1 MPESRIF
8 SVPIEE
14 EMQSSYLDYA
24 MSVIVGRALPDV
36 RDGLKPVHRRILY
49 AMHEIGLHHNR
60 PYKKSATVVGEV
72 LGKYHPHGDA
82 AVYDTLVRMAQD
94 FSMRYP
100 LIDGQGNFGSID
112 GDAAAAYRY
121 TEARLSKIAEE
132 LLRDID
138 KDTVD
143 FVPNF
148 DEKLKEPVVL
158 PAGFPNLLANGSSGI
173 AVGMATNIPPHNLNE
188 LINAL
193 IYIIDN
199 PDAELDD
206 IMKFIKGPDFPTGAI
221 IMGVENIRKAYE
233 TGNGSIIVESAYHIE
248 EGKRGKNSIVITE
261 IPYQVNKA
269 SLIMEIAALVKTGKV
284 VGISDIRDESNRDG
298 IRIVLELK
306 QGAQIRVILNKLL
319 LKTKL
324 RTSYGINLLA
334 LVDGVPRRLSLLE
347 MLKLYLEHR
356 RVVVERRSRFLLERA
371 ERRAHIIEGLRKA
384 LDHIDEIIN
393 IIRSSKDVPTAKAKL
408 IKRFEFSEEQAQA
421 ILDMKLSRLTG
432 LERKALEEE
441 YTKLIQEIERLKS
454 ILGSKAI
461 LDTVVKE
468 ELERI
473 KKEFGDP
480 RRTRIMKSLP
490 EKLEERDLIREED
503 VVVTVTH
510 NGWIKRMPLST
521 YRAQGRGGRGVLGM
535 DQGEDDFVQRVF
547 VASTHDRM
555 LIFTNRGVCYGIDVF
570 ELPEGS
576 RVSRGKPILQLINIP
591 KGEQVRGVVCERDL
605 KDIYIILV
613 TRQGT
618 IKKLRGGD
626 LRNAHRG
633 GIRAMGVVEGDE
645 LIDVSVLR
653 GGEDIMLV
661 TRNGMVVRFPEAQ
674 VRPMGRSAKGVRG
687 ARLKNGDHI
696 VSVIIPCGEPHILFV
711 TENGYGKRTPVDEF
725 RKIGRGGMGVIG
737 IKLSE
742 KTGGVVG
749 AISSRDDDQLI
760 IITIGGK
767 ILRMKVKETRIAHR
781 SARGVKMINLLEG
794 DRVADVAK
802 IPAGEEG

>member
-371 ERRAHIIEGLRKA
+371 EKRAHIIEGLRKA

>member
-356 RVVVERRSRFLLERA
+356 RVVVERRSRFLLEKA

-393 IIRSSKDVPTAKAKL
+393 IIRSSKDVPTAKSKL

-441 YTKLIQEIERLKS
+441 YAKLIQEIERLKS

-555 LIFTNRGVCYGIDVF
+555 LIFTDRGICYGIDVF

-605 KDIYIILV
+605 KDIYIIMV
-613 TRQGT
+613 TKNGT
-618 IKKLRGGD
+618 VKKLRGGD
-626 LRNAHRG
+626 LRNAHRS

-661 TRNGMVVRFPEAQ
+661 TGNGMVIRFPEAQ

-687 ARLKNGDHI
+687 ARLKKGDHI

-749 AISSRDDDQLI
+749 AISSKDDDQLI

-781 SARGVKMINLLEG
+781 SASGVKMINLLEG

>member
-393 IIRSSKDVPTAKAKL
+393 IIRSSKDVPAAKAKL

>member
-441 YTKLIQEIERLKS
+441 YTKLIQEIEKLKS